1 MTLTTRKPTGK
12 APWPMLLLAGVE
24 KSGKSYAC
32 AALSASDLIDRTFY
46 IEVGEG
52 SADQYGALP
61 GARYEIVEHDGSHAG
76 ILAACEAAVAEPM
89 TNGKPHA
96 IIFDSASEYWALL
109 SDEQAS
115 IAAKRGKDTITMD
128 QWNAAK
134 KRWRKTIDALRSS
147 KGPVILTARLDL
159 VTVMDKG
166 GKPTTEKQWKV
177 RAEKD
182 LPFEVD
188 GVIELKEARRPVVAG
203 IRTVAFNVPAGGIVP
218 KDQAAFN
225 LDGFLR
231 SLNIDGGD
239 RVYIPR
245 NEDPDAYRESVI
257 ADDTLA
263 ALQAQADAAEL
274 DGPLI
279 GGADH
284 A

>member
-1 MTLTTRKPTGK
+1 MSIKTRKPTGK

-61 GARYEIVEHDGSHAG
+61 GARYEIVEHDGSWKG
-76 ILAACEAAVAEPM
+76 ILAACEAAVAEP
-89 TNGKPHA
+89 TSGKPHA
-96 IIFDSASEYWALL
+96 IVLDSASELWALL
-109 SDEQAS
+109 SDEQQS
-115 IAAKRGKDTITMD
+115 IASKRGKETITMD

-134 KRWRKTIDALRSS
+134 KRWRKIIDTLRSS
-147 KGPVILTARLDL
+147 KGPVILTSRLDL
-159 VTVMDKG
+159 VTVMDKA
-166 GKPTTEKQWKV
+166 GKPTTEKQWKA

-182 LPFEVD
+182 LPYEVD
-188 GVIELKEARRPVVAG
+188 GVIELKEARKPVVAG

-274 DGPLI
+274 DGPMI
-279 GGADH
+279 PSAD

>member
-1 MTLTTRKPTGK
+1 MALRTRKPTGK

-61 GARYEIVEHDGSHAG
+61 GARYEIVEHDGSHQG

-89 TNGKPHA
+89 TNGRPHC

-109 SDEQAS
+109 GDEQAS
-115 IAAKRGKDTITMD
+115 IAAKRGKETITMD
-128 QWNAAK
+128 QWNSAK

-147 KGPVILTARLDL
+147 KGPVILTSRLDL
-159 VTVMDKG
+159 VTVMDKA

-182 LPFEVD
+182 LPYEVD
-188 GVIELKEARRPVVAG
+188 GVIELKTARKPVVTG

-245 NEDPDAYRESVI
+245 KEDPNAYREDKV
-257 ADDTLA
+257 ADDTLD
-263 ALQAQADAAEL
+263 ALKAQAHMLDAEVIPNA
-274 DGPLI
+274 
-279 GGADH
+279 
-284 A
+284 